1 MAMKRKPTL
10 QDTMEQNASGNRF
23 YAAAYGKPMPA
34 ELEAPAR
41 KAVKPRAVVNPSD
54 PNELEAAVM
63 REVAAVLA
71 RHPKVLF
78 AIRQNSG
85 SMEVESNGKKMP
97 IWFYRWVRSRESMN
111 LPDYWGL
118 LTDGRMFAL
127 ECKRRNWTKPTG
139 EREGKQL
146 AFLLTVRYAR
156 GIGEFV
162 TCGEDAIKCLSA

>member
-1 MAMKRKPTL
+1 MRKPKPTL
-10 QDTMEQNASGNRF
+10 NETIRINEKALRGLCMLG
-23 YAAAYGKPMPA
+23 GKPIPEGFDTPA
-34 ELEAPAR
+34 VE
-41 KAVKPRAVVNPSD
+41 VKPRSVVNPSD
-54 PNELEAAVM
+54 PHDLEASVM
-63 REVAAVLA
+63 REVASVLA
-71 RHPKVLF
+71 KHPKVLF

-85 SMEVESNGKKMP
+85 SMEVESNGNKMP
-97 IWFYRWVRSRESMN
+97 IWFYRWARSRESMT

-127 ECKRRNWTKPTG
+127 ECKRRNWIKPTG

-162 TCGEDAIKCLSA
+162 TCGEDAIKCLSV

>member
-1 MAMKRKPTL
+1 MELNAKAMRGLMALSGK
-10 QDTMEQNASGNRF
+10 TM
-23 YAAAYGKPMPA
+23 PP
-34 ELEAPAR
+34 ELEAPVR
-41 KAVKPRAVVNPSD
+41 KAVKPRATVNPSD
-54 PNELEAAVM
+54 PHELEASVM
-63 REVAAVLA
+63 REVADVLSK
-71 RHPKVLF
+71 HPKVLF

-97 IWFYRWVRSRESMN
+97 IWFYRWARSREKMT

-146 AFLLTVRYAR
+146 AFILTVKYA
-156 GIGEFV
+156 GGVGEFV